1 MSTAAEIPQLTGSER
16 ALVFDV
22 LDTLLNSTI
31 LVAFMHGMYTCVLA
45 GTFWIIS
52 VGQRPTGA
60 GRHMMIALITA
71 IYLLTTIS
79 FSTVWFTQRN
89 ATITHGENFWTAFL
103 AYASGDGVAPMMSLV
118 RGIPA
123 GMATLLADS
132 AMIWRCWVVW
142 GRRWII
148 VLIPILCII
157 TEGVFKLLDLYYSV
171 RSRVD
176 NLDDISPEGDRL
188 NWTLIYVSCTLATTL
203 LCTLLIVYR
212 ILTVGGTKH
221 GGAGVQAYRGVV
233 EVIIESASL
242 YTVSLIIDM
251 ILTARKS
258 SGGSYSDAIAGTMR
272 GVAPTLIVARVA
284 SGHARPDDSWNGSVM
299 SSLDFGSRA
308 HPPVLSQMSSEGNLT
323 RSVILAEENDLE
335 TGRSGPGDLPS
346 ESRV

>member
-123 GMATLLADS
+123 VSVPGNLNSDLALLGGKKNASLLEKDNDF
-132 AMIWRCWVVW
+132 
-142 GRRWII
+142 
-148 VLIPILCII
+148 LI
-157 TEGVFKLLDLYYSV
+157 VFKLLDLYYSV